1 VWLLLPILVAGV
13 WTALIYQRPA
23 EVTIDFEG
31 AYEEPFISG
40 FHGRE
45 RAGGRAFR
53 WTTGESYIRLKNL
66 PRGKLDVEARLRVVR
81 PSGSELPLV
90 WFSANGVTVYRTRGR
105 PGIDSYSFNFPSRS
119 TAIRLGV
126 HSDTF
131 IAGGGRALGIQV
143 LWLKVSSA
151 ERTGPAAGPIAWMV
165 LASLVLLLSFR
176 WVGLRLPY
184 ASLAAMGF
192 TVAFIYLVLQGGMR
206 FSDYPQQVAFTAV
219 VALVAT
225 SILRFL
231 LRKESDPK
239 RRTVLLA
246 VAVMG
251 LLFKWGAVSYPL
263 MVTSDEDF
271 HGNRLS
277 EALAGNFHTTSVSQ
291 HDPPFRIPYPVSLYV
306 VAVPLVKAG
315 VERVAAIQ
323 AVTAA
328 ADVLVGVV
336 LVLLAGRF
344 LNDQRAGI
352 LAAVV
357 YQFVPLNFLTF
368 SAGNFTNLFGV
379 ATTVFFLA
387 FLIAGMEGGSYRVA
401 LGAFAFSTL
410 ALTSHFSTFL
420 IGLLLWPLGW
430 MAIFG
435 LSPLPLRPR
444 HTRLLAA
451 AVGLSLVLVIL
462 YYAGYWELVASQWGR
477 AVRPEYAS
485 GETEL
490 AGPLAKLAFNLA
502 FYKEQLGIVFG
513 LLAFLGALSVLR
525 QPEVSPL
532 QALSL
537 AWVAVTG
544 AFFILDLTT
553 AVEVRYVLQILPL
566 LALFAGR
573 YLSEA
578 FDRGRKGRVVA
589 VVLLGYIVWLGTTN
603 IFDCLLFRYH

>member
-1 VWLLLPILVAGV
+1 MWFFLPILVAGV
-13 WTALIYQRPA
+13 GTALIYQRPT

-31 AYEEPFISG
+31 AYEDTFISG

-53 WTTGESYIRLKNL
+53 WTTGESYIHLKNL
-66 PRGKLDVEARLRVVR
+66 PRGKLNVEAELRVVR

-90 WFSANGVTVYRTRGR
+90 WFSANDVTVYRTRGR
-105 PGIDSYSFNFPSRS
+105 SGIDSYSFSFPSRS
-119 TAIRLGV
+119 TTLRLGV

-131 IAGGGRALGIQV
+131 VAGGGRALGLQV
-143 LWLKVSSA
+143 IRLRVSSA
-151 ERTGPAAGPIAWMV
+151 NRDGLAAVPLAWMI
-165 LASLVLLLSFR
+165 LASFLLLLAFR

-184 ASLAAMGF
+184 ASASAAGF
-192 TVAFIYLVLQGGMR
+192 IVAFIYLVLQGGMR

-219 VALVAT
+219 VALVVT
-225 SILRFL
+225 LILRFL
-231 LRKESDPK
+231 LRRESDPNQ
-239 RRTVLLA
+239 RTVLLA

-251 LLFKWGAVSYPL
+251 LLFKWGAISYPL

-271 HGNRLS
+271 HANRLS
-277 EALAGNFHTTSVSQ
+277 EVLVGNFHTTSVSQ

-306 VAVPLVKAG
+306 VAAPLVKAG
-315 VERVAAIQ
+315 MEPVGAIQ

-344 LNDQRAGI
+344 LNDRRAGV
-352 LAAVV
+352 LAAIV

-387 FLIAGMEGGSYRVA
+387 FLIAGEEGGRYRIA
-401 LGAFAFSTL
+401 LGAFVFSTF

-430 MAIFG
+430 IAIFG

-444 HTRLLAA
+444 HTRALSAA
-451 AVGLSLVLVIL
+451 LGVSLVLVIL

-477 AVRPEYAS
+477 AVRPDYAS
-485 GETEL
+485 GKTEL

-502 FYKEQLGIVFG
+502 FFKEQLGIVFG
-513 LLAFLGALSVLR
+513 FLAFLGALSVLR

-532 QALSL
+532 HAISV
-537 AWVAVTG
+537 AWVAVTV
-544 AFFILDLTT
+544 AFFVLDLTT
-553 AVEVRYVLQILPL
+553 AVEVRYILQILPL

-578 FDRGRKGRVVA
+578 LDRGRKGRVVA
-589 VVLLGYIVWLGTTN
+589 VVLLGYLVLLGATN
-603 IFDCLLFRYH
+603 IYDCMLFRYH